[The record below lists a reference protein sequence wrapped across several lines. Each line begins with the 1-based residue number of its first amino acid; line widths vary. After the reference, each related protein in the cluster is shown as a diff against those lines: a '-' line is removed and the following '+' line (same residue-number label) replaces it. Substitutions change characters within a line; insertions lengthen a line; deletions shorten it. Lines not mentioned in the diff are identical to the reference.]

1 MSSADVSFRAMG
13 ADIRLIVESR
23 EGQPDA
29 DAAVGRAQEFVERF
43 EARLSRFRPSSELC
57 ALNADPHAEV
67 PVSALLRDTV
77 RAGIRAAAS
86 TDGLVDP
93 TLVGEIEAVGYAD
106 SREGSVPVAL
116 TEALAFAPQRRPA
129 SPSPRARWREVVV
142 DEAFGLIRRP
152 PGVRFDSGGIG
163 KGLAADLL
171 AEWLAAHA
179 RFVVDCG
186 GDLRVGGTA
195 IAAEPFDVLVEHPL
209 SGEHTHSFRLGGGAV
224 ATSGLNVRV
233 WRRDDGRY
241 AHHLIDPAT
250 GEPAWTGLIGATALG
265 PTAVEAETLAKAA
278 LLSGPEGARRVL
290 AGGGG
295 LIVHDHGEV
304 ELVGR
309 VRPAPRYEISV
320 PRSALAGSGV
330 R

>member
-129 SPSPRARWREVVV
+129 SPSPR
-142 DEAFGLIRRP
+142 G
-152 PGVRFDSGGIG
+152 
-163 KGLAADLL
+163 
-171 AEWLAAHA
+171 
-179 RFVVDCG
+179 
-186 GDLRVGGTA
+186 
-195 IAAEPFDVLVEHPL
+195 
-209 SGEHTHSFRLGGGAV
+209 
-224 ATSGLNVRV
+224 
-233 WRRDDGRY
+233 
-241 AHHLIDPAT
+241 
-250 GEPAWTGLIGATALG
+250 
-265 PTAVEAETLAKAA
+265 
-278 LLSGPEGARRVL
+278 
-290 AGGGG
+290 
-295 LIVHDHGEV
+295 
-304 ELVGR
+304 
-309 VRPAPRYEISV
+309 
-320 PRSALAGSGV
+320 ALARGRG